1 MGRGGD
7 LKKCVQEVAWGVS
20 STEPSSREQGLVA
33 SIWWSLKMPQ
43 WKYSIADDQQ
53 ATGQED
59 RKIGDLDILVKQRGL
74 RG

>member
-20 STEPSSREQGLVA
+20 STESSSREQGLVA
-33 SIWWSLKMPQ
+33 SIWRSLKMPQ

-53 ATGQED
+53 AAGQED
-59 RKIGDLDILVKQRGL
+59 RKTGDLDILVKQRGL